1 MELNPFDRYRA
12 DLANELTAGQRP
24 SRARLL
30 GLLLRLN
37 GATITTRN
45 RAYQSPPC
53 MVAGDRVLIW
63 QDSGPISTIG
73 ELACRVADVPLA
85 LAADSLSHVEPRLE
99 GFESFVP
106 TDTCTALVE
115 HALSPVLSIIE
126 RLAGVPV
133 ECDEFRRGAAAGA
146 GAGAGTEGI
155 TVSFQLLESSM
166 HPVLRGWV
174 RTTAEL
180 WQAMDF
186 SRLTGLT
193 MQRHMSVPARL
204 SIEAGRCR
212 LSARELRSLAV
223 GDALRP
229 VDRLERGAVRMPVLL
244 TNSSGRFALAAYV
257 HGDELVLEDHVNTA
271 VNNTPTPAL
280 EDPEAPSEVGGND
293 LLSEIECELTF
304 ELGSM
309 RLTVADIARM
319 RAGQTMRLGVR
330 LQEQP
335 VRLLVSGRLIGR
347 GELAA
352 VGDELVVVVTDTSR
366 LPHV

>member
-1 MELNPFDRYRA
+1 MRWALEMEVSPFDRFHA
-12 DLANELTAGQRP
+12 ELMAGQRP

-30 GLLLRLN
+30 SALPRLS
-37 GATITTRN
+37 GSAVTARN
-45 RAYQSPPC
+45 RVYQTSPC
-53 MVAGDRVLIW
+53 MVSGDRVLIW
-63 QDSGPISTIG
+63 QDSGPIHTIG
-73 ELACRVADVPLA
+73 ELACRVADAPLA
-85 LAADSLSHVEPRLE
+85 LSADSLSRVEPRLE

-115 HALSPVLSIIE
+115 HALSPVLSILE
-126 RLAGVPV
+126 RLTGVPV
-133 ECDEFRRGAAAGA
+133 ECDEFRRGPPPG
-146 GAGAGTEGI
+146 GTSDGI
-155 TVSFQLLESSM
+155 TLSFALLESSLQ
-166 HPVLRGWV
+166 PVLRGWV
-174 RTTAEL
+174 RTTPEV

-186 SRLTGLT
+186 TRVTQLATR
-193 MQRHMSVPARL
+193 RHASVPARL

-212 LSARELRSLAV
+212 LTARELRHLAV

-229 VDRLERGAVRMPVLL
+229 MRRLPSRSPGLQVLL
-244 TNSSGRFALAAYV
+244 TNVSGRFALSAYV
-257 HGDELVLEDHVNTA
+257 EGDELVLEKHVNTE
-271 VNNTPTPAL
+271 VNTAPAATL
-280 EDPEAPSEVGGND
+280 DDPHAAPDTAGND
-293 LLSEIECELTF
+293 LLSEIECDLTF

-335 VRLLVSGRLIGR
+335 VRLLVNGRLIGR

>member
-1 MELNPFDRYRA
+1 MELNPFDRYHA
-12 DLANELTAGQRP
+12 DLVNELTVGQRP

-30 GLLLRLN
+30 GLLPRLN
-37 GATITTRN
+37 GATITARN
-45 RAYQSPPC
+45 RAYQSQPC
-53 MVAGDRVLIW
+53 MVAGDRILIW

-73 ELACRVADVPLA
+73 ELACRVADAPLA
-85 LAADSLSHVEPRLE
+85 LAADSLSQIEPRLE

-115 HALSPVLSIIE
+115 HALSPVLSILE

-146 GAGAGTEGI
+146 GNEGI
-155 TVSFQLLESSM
+155 SVGFQLLESSM
-166 HPVLRGWV
+166 QPVLRGWV
-174 RTTAEL
+174 RTSAEL

-186 SRLTGLT
+186 SRLTPLH
-193 MQRHMSVPARL
+193 MQRHLSVPARL

-212 LSARELRSLAV
+212 LSAHELRSLGA

-229 VDRLERGAVRMPVLL
+229 MGRLARDAVRMPVLL

-271 VNNTPTPAL
+271 VNNTPTPTL
-280 EDPEAPSEVGGND
+280 DDPEAPSETGGND

-335 VRLLVSGRLIGR
+335 VRLLVNGRLIGR